1 MSSWAERVHRR
12 AADFSSVVTSCGHPG
27 SSAPT
32 YPYRLEKVKFG
43 VPLEEVCKNDNIP
56 GPLLVLILKL
66 NKESPNRRDV
76 FRAPG
81 HQGAMKKLI
90 HFLQAGRLVNVDNYS
105 VYTIASVLKKFL
117 RKIPNGIFGRSGE
130 EELFAIIELSNE
142 SEQIERLHKLLQSL
156 PKYTQHL
163 LVLLFGTFRVI
174 ASNAAHA
181 GTGMTS
187 EALGV
192 SVAPSFFQSCV
203 SDGKTARMEDVLK
216 FKVATKIMKHVIDK
230 FATHD
235 LFGRENYEYYARVTG
250 RILKVQDEW
259 ICSFQYP
266 PPPRGKQAQQKYAL
280 QHSLE
285 AEKTWLQCQC
295 ERWGLLAQEESRSTP
310 ALLTSS
316 SSALD
321 NSVVS
326 LGVTPEHSFMESC
339 ARLSVSL
346 EGPGLFAMTSSPL
359 PARKRDLTADDDD
372 DDIDE
377 DDYNNDGD
385 ADDHHEVD
393 DDEEDNDNNH
403 INDYLQQAQH
413 LGQQAEHDTEDFT
426 HELDISHN
434 GSGGG
439 GGADGYNE
447 NVENQS
453 YKANF
458 LSGLTSTT
466 NSVKARKL
474 KCRSTVSSNEASRS
488 GTSVERDDIN
498 FTDSQDDIDDEMNS
512 VIKRRY
518 KQNKKKSTINNTAQ
532 IRAQQQQQRRFR
544 SSATTTCSAV
554 ATTSSNIKNSEMKP
568 SDNLTNEYEYI
579 GKPPT
584 TVATTASTQ
593 TLKALAVNTV
603 ADSMVQQKS
612 RVCSR
617 CKRGIRHSSSC
628 SSSTASG
635 GGGGIVVDGSGMT
648 MDELRAVNRYA
659 ESTKSLSYLPQ
670 VHERQTARMRTR
682 SEWFLG
688 PKDGDLLCVP
698 PNTCSNCCLSAVN
711 LPTVGNYMGGG
722 STRDMR
728 RMEHHKSANAMAM
741 QQPPLT
747 PLVNEAV
754 NTSFYLYYKQRQ
766 QQLQL
771 QQYHQ
776 QQQLPL
782 QRQSFHLSP
791 EHMDIDESFSTS
803 FVETGQQMNLHSM
816 QQQLKAIQ
824 QQQRQQQLQLQQPS
838 HHFSTRQAQEGQGIF
853 LDTNYGRYDFDDKD
867 ILTITTTNANDITY
881 NNNNNNNNS
890 NNNNNND
897 IKENH
902 NNINNNNNYTLS
914 NRYYLKTSTTT
925 TTINSN
931 ATTTSTTCSSPTHL
945 PSLSSSLSL
954 YHLHANSR
962 PRKNSLSSIPP
973 TCSHHNMSQYYSTE
987 SILINPKF
995 TMASSEAN
1003 GNEDPTA
1010 CSSKLA
1016 YHSLRQQQHD
1026 NILSSSTLN
1035 TLNANTISTT
1045 SNTTTTTTTS
1055 DVNNSLLQD
1064 SCDGVTLLSKD
1075 IEDIMDLKANTTAS
1089 HYRHSTPMIQRRR
1102 LRQQAALRRQ
1112 RTPSTSSSLY
1122 QSFNASLQAP
1132 MASANLVGNIRL
1144 SNSAESVQYPVRRPS
1159 TRRILLGANIP
1170 RQYPLRSSL
1179 RRHKEKQK
1187 GTNNNSNN
1195 NNNAN
1200 TGNSTTRPNSTSSLG
1215 AVGALNPGV
1224 SNSNNESLTA
1234 SSSTECCN
1242 MESSITFKPPRL

>member
-32 YPYRLEKVKFG
+32 YPYRMEKVKFG
-43 VPLEEVCKNDNIP
+43 VPLDEVCKNDNIP

-90 HFLQAGRLVNVDNYS
+90 HFLQSGRLVNVDNYS

-130 EELFAIIELSNE
+130 NELFAIIELSNE
-142 SEQIERLHKLLQSL
+142 AEQNERLHKLFTSL

-216 FKVATKIMKHVIDK
+216 FKVATKIMKHIIDK

-266 PPPRGKQAQQKYAL
+266 PPPRGKLAQQKYAL

-359 PARKRDLTADDDD
+359 PSRNKHDFQPDDEDDDLDDENEYNDDVDDDGDDDD
-372 DDIDE
+372 
-377 DDYNNDGD
+377 NDGD
-385 ADDHHEVD
+385 NANGGGDNA
-393 DDEEDNDNNH
+393 EDN
-403 INDYLQQAQH
+403 IA
-413 LGQQAEHDTEDFT
+413 HD
-426 HELDISHN
+426 LDISSHN
-434 GSGGG
+434 DDENIENQSKNANFHLTSSSTSTSAGRSRRTLKSRSSSNDAGGG
-439 GGADGYNE
+439 G
-447 NVENQS
+447 
-453 YKANF
+453 
-458 LSGLTSTT
+458 
-466 NSVKARKL
+466 
-474 KCRSTVSSNEASRS
+474 TVS
-488 GTSVERDDIN
+488 GDYT
-498 FTDSQDDIDDEMNS
+498 FTDSQDDVDGDEMMRC
-512 VIKRRY
+512 VVKRRY
-518 KQNKKKSTINNTAQ
+518 KQNKKKSPSTSNTAQ
-532 IRAQQQQQRRFR
+532 IRGVQQQRRLR
-544 SSATTTCSAV
+544 TGINNSKGMDTTHSTTMATTTTTAT
-554 ATTSSNIKNSEMKP
+554 ATTMNTTQHHN
-568 SDNLTNEYEYI
+568 DYLNDYEFI
-579 GKPPT
+579 GKS
-584 TVATTASTQ
+584 STSTS
-593 TLKALAVNTV
+593 TLKALTT
-603 ADSMVQQKS
+603 DSLLTQNMQQKS

-635 GGGGIVVDGSGMT
+635 GGAAANGGTGGGMT

-670 VHERQTARMRTR
+670 VRDEYLLASRISVHERQTARMRTR

-688 PKDGDLLCVP
+688 PKDDDDVLCMAN
-698 PNTCSNCCLSAVN
+698 NTCSNCYL
-711 LPTVGNYMGGG
+711 TVHGGENDMTASGSYLGGG

-728 RMEHHKSANAMAM
+728 RVDLADVHNRTAISSGGPTGHA
-741 QQPPLT
+741 
-747 PLVNEAV
+747 EAV
-754 NTSFYLYYKQRQ
+754 NTSLYLYYKQ
-766 QQLQL
+766 
-771 QQYHQ
+771 Q
-776 QQQLPL
+776 QQQQQQHHHPSRHHLL
-782 QRQSFHLSP
+782 QAGQRQSFHLAP
-791 EHMDIDESFSTS
+791 DFMMDTDDSYYHHGHGGSAFQNQGTNNSAQASAT
-803 FVETGQQMNLHSM
+803 THSSSM
-816 QQQLKAIQ
+816 HQQQATQQAMAAASHQQHQLKPHTLAVAGGGGGGAV
-824 QQQRQQQLQLQQPS
+824 LY
-838 HHFSTRQAQEGQGIF
+838 
-853 LDTNYGRYDFDDKD
+853 LDTNY
-867 ILTITTTNANDITY
+867 
-881 NNNNNNNNS
+881 
-890 NNNNNND
+890 
-897 IKENH
+897 
-902 NNINNNNNYTLS
+902 
-914 NRYYLKTSTTT
+914 
-925 TTINSN
+925 
-931 ATTTSTTCSSPTHL
+931 
-945 PSLSSSLSL
+945 
-954 YHLHANSR
+954 
-962 PRKNSLSSIPP
+962 
-973 TCSHHNMSQYYSTE
+973 
-987 SILINPKF
+987 
-995 TMASSEAN
+995 
-1003 GNEDPTA
+1003 
-1010 CSSKLA
+1010 
-1016 YHSLRQQQHD
+1016 
-1026 NILSSSTLN
+1026 
-1035 TLNANTISTT
+1035 
-1045 SNTTTTTTTS
+1045 
-1055 DVNNSLLQD
+1055 
-1064 SCDGVTLLSKD
+1064 
-1075 IEDIMDLKANTTAS
+1075 
-1089 HYRHSTPMIQRRR
+1089 
-1102 LRQQAALRRQ
+1102 
-1112 RTPSTSSSLY
+1112 
-1122 QSFNASLQAP
+1122 
-1132 MASANLVGNIRL
+1132 VGNIRL

-1179 RRHKEKQK
+1179 RRHKEKQV
-1187 GTNNNSNN
+1187 GNNSCTSSSSSSNN
-1195 NNNAN
+1195 NGPA
-1200 TGNSTTRPNSTSSLG
+1200 STS
-1215 AVGALNPGV
+1215 PRPV
-1224 SNSNNESLTA
+1224 STA
-1234 SSSTECCN
+1234 GGFLMGSSSTSDALAAGSECC
-1242 MESSITFKPPRL
+1242 SSSMDSNTTATLTFKAPRV

>member
-12 AADFSSVVTSCGHPG
+12 AADFSNVVTSCGHPG

-130 EELFAIIELSNE
+130 EELFAIIELTNE
-142 SEQIERLHKLLQSL
+142 SEQIERLHKLIQSL

-216 FKVATKIMKHVIDK
+216 FKVATKIMKHIIDK
-230 FATHD
+230 FATDD

-359 PARKRDLTADDDD
+359 PTRKPDLNTEDDDD
-372 DDIDE
+372 DLDE
-377 DDYNNDGD
+377 DDYNNDE
-385 ADDHHEVD
+385 DDDDPEGA
-393 DDEEDNDNNH
+393 DDEEDNDHHNQHHFNQH
-403 INDYLQQAQH
+403 LQQQQH
-413 LGQQAEHDTEDFT
+413 FFTQHSTATADDNEDFAT
-426 HELDISHN
+426 ELDLSN
-434 GSGGG
+434 GST
-439 GGADGYNE
+439 AANNDNI
-447 NVENQS
+447 ENQS

-458 LSGLTSTT
+458 RTCQSMAHTT
-466 NSVKARKL
+466 ATKL
-474 KCRSTVSSNEASRS
+474 KTRSSGSSNEQSVS
-488 GTSVERDDIN
+488 NPGGTADN
-498 FTDSQDDIDDEMNS
+498 NTFTDSPDDIDDEMTS
-512 VIKRRY
+512 VVKRRY
-518 KQNKKKSTINNTAQ
+518 KQNKKKTTTNNSTAQ
-532 IRAQQQQQRRFR
+532 LRRFR
-544 SSATTTCSAV
+544 TNSTAATTPTSATV
-554 ATTSSNIKNSEMKP
+554 AAATATVTATATNANATISKSFETKNC
-568 SDNLTNEYEYI
+568 DFLTNDYEYI
-579 GKPPT
+579 AKPKT
-584 TVATTASTQ
+584 TID
-593 TLKALAVNTV
+593 NN
-603 ADSMVQQKS
+603 QQKN

-628 SSSTASG
+628 SSSTTSG
-635 GGGGIVVDGSGMT
+635 GGVGAGAAANGSVMT
-648 MDELRAVNRYA
+648 MEELRAVNRYA

-698 PNTCSNCCLSAVN
+698 PNTCSNCCLTAVN
-711 LPTVGNYMGGG
+711 LQTAGNYLGGG

-728 RMEHHKSANAMAM
+728 RMIDHHQLHTAL
-741 QQPPLT
+741 QQPAHTTTLNQQQLQQHPQHVT
-747 PLVNEAV
+747 EAV
-754 NTSFYLYYKQRQ
+754 NTSLYLFYKQRQ
-766 QQLQL
+766 QQLQ
-771 QQYHQ
+771 QQHHYQ
-776 QQQLPL
+776 PLPM

-791 EHMDIDESFSTS
+791 EHMDTDETFSSFASAGNS
-803 FVETGQQMNLHSM
+803 NSLNQQMNLHSM
-816 QQQLKAIQ
+816 QQQLSAIQ
-824 QQQRQQQLQLQQPS
+824 QQQQQQQTPLQ
-838 HHFSTRQAQEGQGIF
+838 FNNRQAQEGQGLF
-853 LDTNYGRYDFDDKD
+853 LDTNY
-867 ILTITTTNANDITY
+867 
-881 NNNNNNNNS
+881 
-890 NNNNNND
+890 
-897 IKENH
+897 
-902 NNINNNNNYTLS
+902 
-914 NRYYLKTSTTT
+914 
-925 TTINSN
+925 
-931 ATTTSTTCSSPTHL
+931 
-945 PSLSSSLSL
+945 
-954 YHLHANSR
+954 
-962 PRKNSLSSIPP
+962 
-973 TCSHHNMSQYYSTE
+973 
-987 SILINPKF
+987 
-995 TMASSEAN
+995 
-1003 GNEDPTA
+1003 
-1010 CSSKLA
+1010 
-1016 YHSLRQQQHD
+1016 
-1026 NILSSSTLN
+1026 
-1035 TLNANTISTT
+1035 
-1045 SNTTTTTTTS
+1045 
-1055 DVNNSLLQD
+1055 
-1064 SCDGVTLLSKD
+1064 
-1075 IEDIMDLKANTTAS
+1075 
-1089 HYRHSTPMIQRRR
+1089 
-1102 LRQQAALRRQ
+1102 
-1112 RTPSTSSSLY
+1112 
-1122 QSFNASLQAP
+1122 
-1132 MASANLVGNIRL
+1132 VGNIRL
-1144 SNSAESVQYPVRRPS
+1144 SNSAESIQYPARRPS

-1187 GTNNNSNN
+1187 GTGNN
-1195 NNNAN
+1195 NNGN
-1200 TGNSTTRPNSTSSLG
+1200 TSSSSSRPKSSSASTTASTTAQTVAT
-1215 AVGALNPGV
+1215 AVVGV
-1224 SNSNNESLTA
+1224 GGSGGFLSSNSNTEGL
-1234 SSSTECCN
+1234 STTSNECCS
-1242 MESSITFKPPRL
+1242 MESSITFKAPRL

>member
-12 AADFSSVVTSCGHPG
+12 AADFGNVVTSCGHPG

-117 RKIPNGIFGRSGE
+117 RKVPNGIFGRSGE

-142 SEQIERLHKLLQSL
+142 SEQIDRLHKLIQSL

-174 ASNAAHA
+174 ASNAVHA

-216 FKVATKIMKHVIDK
+216 FKVATKIMKHIIDK

-346 EGPGLFAMTSSPL
+346 EGPGLFALTSSPL
-359 PARKRDLTADDDD
+359 PARKHGVPADDDD

-377 DDYNNDGD
+377 DDYHHNDED
-385 ADDHHEVD
+385 DDDHEGD

-403 INDYLQQAQH
+403 FNDHFKQQHHYSQH
-413 LGQQAEHDTEDFT
+413 KADASVAATEDDEEFAND
-426 HELDISHN
+426 LDILN
-434 GSGGG
+434 GGSGGG
-439 GGADGYNE
+439 GGGGGYE
-447 NVENQS
+447 NIENLS

-458 LSGLTSTT
+458 RTCQLSSTS
-466 NSVKARKL
+466 SKL
-474 KCRSTVSSNEASRS
+474 KSRSSASSNEQ
-488 GTSVERDDIN
+488 TSLGAGADN
-498 FTDSQDDIDDEMNS
+498 TFTDSQEDVDDEMTS
-512 VIKRRY
+512 VVKRRY
-518 KQNKKKSTINNTAQ
+518 KQNKKKSTTNNTAQ
-532 IRAQQQQQRRFR
+532 IRVQQQQQRRFR
-544 SSATTTCSAV
+544 TSTATTTNTTAAATGCSN
-554 ATTSSNIKNSEMKP
+554 TKSFETKNC
-568 SDNLTNEYEYI
+568 DFLTNDYEYI
-579 GKPPT
+579 AKPKTTTTSTTPT
-584 TVATTASTQ
+584 TSIS
-593 TLKALAVNTV
+593 LKALAVE
-603 ADSMVQQKS
+603 ASAVQQKS

-635 GGGGIVVDGSGMT
+635 GGVGANGTNGSGMT
-648 MDELRAVNRYA
+648 MEELRAVNRYA

-711 LPTVGNYMGGG
+711 LQTAGNYLGGG

-728 RMEHHKSANAMAM
+728 RMMDHHHSANISAI
-741 QQPPLT
+741 QQQNQQQQQQHH
-747 PLVNEAV
+747 VNEAV
-754 NTSFYLYYKQRQ
+754 NTSLYLYYKQRQ
-766 QQLQL
+766 QQ
-771 QQYHQ
+771 Q
-776 QQQLPL
+776 QQHYQPLPM

-791 EHMDIDESFSTS
+791 EHMDTDESFSTS
-803 FVETGQQMNLHSM
+803 FNTGSNSINQQMNLHSM
-816 QQQLKAIQ
+816 QQQLSAIQ
-824 QQQRQQQLQLQQPS
+824 QQQQQQQPTPP
-838 HHFSTRQAQEGQGIF
+838 FNTRQAQEGQGLF
-853 LDTNYGRYDFDDKD
+853 LDTNY
-867 ILTITTTNANDITY
+867 
-881 NNNNNNNNS
+881 
-890 NNNNNND
+890 
-897 IKENH
+897 
-902 NNINNNNNYTLS
+902 
-914 NRYYLKTSTTT
+914 
-925 TTINSN
+925 
-931 ATTTSTTCSSPTHL
+931 
-945 PSLSSSLSL
+945 
-954 YHLHANSR
+954 
-962 PRKNSLSSIPP
+962 
-973 TCSHHNMSQYYSTE
+973 
-987 SILINPKF
+987 
-995 TMASSEAN
+995 
-1003 GNEDPTA
+1003 
-1010 CSSKLA
+1010 
-1016 YHSLRQQQHD
+1016 
-1026 NILSSSTLN
+1026 
-1035 TLNANTISTT
+1035 
-1045 SNTTTTTTTS
+1045 
-1055 DVNNSLLQD
+1055 
-1064 SCDGVTLLSKD
+1064 
-1075 IEDIMDLKANTTAS
+1075 
-1089 HYRHSTPMIQRRR
+1089 
-1102 LRQQAALRRQ
+1102 
-1112 RTPSTSSSLY
+1112 
-1122 QSFNASLQAP
+1122 
-1132 MASANLVGNIRL
+1132 VGNIRL
-1144 SNSAESVQYPVRRPS
+1144 SNSAESVQCPARRPS

-1187 GTNNNSNN
+1187 GTNNNNASSSNSSSRPKS
-1195 NNNAN
+1195 
-1200 TGNSTTRPNSTSSLG
+1200 TGATAGSAAGGFL
-1215 AVGALNPGV
+1215 
-1224 SNSNNESLTA
+1224 SNSNSEGL
-1234 SSSTECCN
+1234 SSTSNECCS